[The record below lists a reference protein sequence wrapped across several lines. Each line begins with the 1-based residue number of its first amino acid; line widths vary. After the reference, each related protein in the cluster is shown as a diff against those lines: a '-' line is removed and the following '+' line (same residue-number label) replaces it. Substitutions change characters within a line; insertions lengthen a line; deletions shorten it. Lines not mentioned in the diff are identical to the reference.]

1 MGVSAFGA
9 DFFRRYLFNMD
20 LTKNFPRSPK
30 QKMAGIVML
39 PRTID
44 KARAFNAGT
53 LGEYHYDCPLDKEVF
68 NFLGADEAEL
78 AKKAGELNDAQLE
91 DWVRTTFLT
100 KKTPAEINAFNQEFL
115 ADAPAPNSESEE
127 RFLKIRNRLDP
138 SRTDVV
144 TWPDLLD
151 LEEGRIPRPV
161 GARHS

>member
-1 MGVSAFGA
+1 
-9 DFFRRYLFNMD
+9 
-20 LTKNFPRSPK
+20 
-30 QKMAGIVML
+30 MAGIVML

-68 NFLGADEAEL
+68 NFLGADQAEF
-78 AKKAGELNDAQLE
+78 AKRASDLNDAQLE
-91 DWVRTTFLT
+91 HWVRTTFLT
-100 KKTPAEINAFNQEFL
+100 KKTPAEITKFNEEFL

-138 SRTDVV
+138 TRTDVV

-151 LEEGRIPRPV
+151 LEEGRMPRPV

>member
-1 MGVSAFGA
+1 
-9 DFFRRYLFNMD
+9 MD

-53 LGEYHYDCPLDKEVF
+53 LGEYYYDCPLDKEVF
-68 NFLGADEAEL
+68 NFLGADEAEF

-91 DWVRTTFLT
+91 EWVRATFLT
-100 KKTPAEINAFNQEFL
+100 KKTPAEITQFNEEFL

-127 RFLKIRNRLDP
+127 RFLKTRNRLDP

-151 LEEGRIPRPV
+151 LEEGRSPRPV
-161 GARHS
+161 GARNS

>member
-1 MGVSAFGA
+1 
-9 DFFRRYLFNMD
+9 MD
-20 LTKNFPRSPK
+20 LTKKYPRSPK

-68 NFLGADEAEL
+68 TFLGANQAEF
-78 AKKAGELNDAQLE
+78 AKKAGELSDAQLE

-100 KKTPAEINAFNQEFL
+100 KKTPADITAFNEEFL
-115 ADAPAPNSESEE
+115 ADAPAPNSDSEA
-127 RFLKIRNRLDP
+127 RFLKMRNQLDP

-151 LEEGRIPRPV
+151 LEEGRSQRPV
-161 GARHS
+161 RA

>member
-1 MGVSAFGA
+1 
-9 DFFRRYLFNMD
+9 MD

-30 QKMAGIVML
+30 QKMADVVML

-44 KARAFNAGT
+44 KARAFNADT
-53 LGEYHYDCPLDKEVF
+53 LGEYYYDCPLDKEVF
-68 NFLGADEAEL
+68 NFLGADEAEF

-91 DWVRTTFLT
+91 DWVRATFLA
-100 KKTPAEINAFNQEFL
+100 KKTTAEITKFNEEFL

-127 RFLKIRNRLDP
+127 RFLKIRNTLDP

-151 LEEGRIPRPV
+151 LEEGRSPRPV
-161 GARHS
+161 GARQS

>member
-1 MGVSAFGA
+1 
-9 DFFRRYLFNMD
+9 MD

-68 NFLGADEAEL
+68 GLLGIDHAEF
-78 AKKAGELNDAQLE
+78 AQKAGELNDTQLE
-91 DWVRTTFLT
+91 DWVRTAFLA
-100 KKTPAEINAFNQEFL
+100 KKTPAEITKFNEEFL
-115 ADAPAPNSESEE
+115 ADAPAPNSESEQ
-127 RFLKIRNRLDP
+127 RFLKTRNRLDP

-161 GARHS
+161 GARQS